1 VDYAKNKAL
10 LYVYSGAGGVDAQD
24 WASMLLR
31 MYQRYAQ
38 NKDWGFIVL
47 SQSFGEQKG
56 IKNAVCEITG
66 ENTYDILKGES
77 GVHRLVRIS
86 PFSAKGLRHTS
97 FALIE
102 VLPEMVSRDLK
113 INPNDLRIDTFRSSG
128 PGGQN
133 VNKLETAVR
142 ITHIPTGIMVAVQSE
157 RSQGQNKE
165 KAMQVLISRL
175 ARKMEEAKTK
185 ELEQVKKAM
194 EGFPSQ
200 LAPLTAFLSSPEA
213 QKAMEILKEK
223 FKNTEFKTNIHFPKY
238 DRNGQP
244 ETYNDRLIH
253 KKIIGN
259 IKIFE
264 PDLIFVGLGAPRQE
278 KWIFRNF
285 FRLKAIGAMAVGGTF
300 NYIAG
305 MSKLP
310 PKWIVNN
317 GLEWVWRLFQEPYRY
332 NRIFNA
338 FPKFPW
344 KVFISKLLRKTYDT
358 DFSSVEK

>member
-1 VDYAKNKAL
+1 MDYERNKAL

-38 NKDWGFIVL
+38 SKSWGFTVL
-47 SQSFGEQKG
+47 NESFGEQKG

-102 VLPEMVSRDLK
+102 VLPEIISKDLK

-142 ITHIPTGIMVAVQSE
+142 ITHIPTGIAVAVQSE
-157 RSQGQNKE
+157 RSQGRNKE

-175 ARKMEEAKTK
+175 ARKMEEAKIK
-185 ELEQVKKAM
+185 ELSELKSEKREIEWGSQIRSYVLNPYQMVKDHRTGVKS
-194 EGFPSQ
+194 SQ
-200 LAPLTAFLSSPEA
+200 PDRVLNGELD
-213 QKAMEILKEK
+213 K
-223 FKNTEFKTNIHFPKY
+223 F
-238 DRNGQP
+238 
-244 ETYNDRLIH
+244 
-253 KKIIGN
+253 
-259 IKIFE
+259 
-264 PDLIFVGLGAPRQE
+264 
-278 KWIFRNF
+278 
-285 FRLKAIGAMAVGGTF
+285 
-300 NYIAG
+300 IAT
-305 MSKLP
+305 S
-310 PKWIVNN
+310 
-317 GLEWVWRLFQEPYRY
+317 Q
-332 NRIFNA
+332 
-338 FPKFPW
+338 
-344 KVFISKLLRKTYDT
+344 
-358 DFSSVEK
+358 